1 MEKSDDGLTGH
12 ADFKGTAEWSRGD
25 VQAVG
30 CESLK
35 QHRTQETQKGK
46 SSAYWWQVETAV
58 MRWASEKRTEKRV
71 LREIKKKIIARLFNI
86 MFVLKGI
93 RSKLKEGI

>member
-35 QHRTQETQKGK
+35 
-46 SSAYWWQVETAV
+46 
-58 MRWASEKRTEKRV
+58 
-71 LREIKKKIIARLFNI
+71 
-86 MFVLKGI
+86 
-93 RSKLKEGI
+93 